1 MKKINTKYR
10 ETKTLFTILFL
21 FILILAEWSCKD
33 DDTSIEPDKNIKNEK
48 TEIYYYNNN
57 NKQVISANDTLSLK
71 LESTLT
77 IYIDSVNSPSIHAQT
92 PIDIQNNNNFSYDC
106 HAREVALSGVMVT
119 WNNNTESM
127 AFYID
132 ILPLNAYFY
141 VQGTNF
147 IINVTDETVKE
158 AIQDELIKNYIPNY
172 SAIKLSYKT
181 LSNGDLV
188 FVYGSEEST
197 NGTFNEDGENISL
210 LCSDHSYTILYA
222 EENSKNEYSITQDLT
237 RKFKEQYAT
246 ENIQEVLTVTT
257 LLKSNN

>member
-1 MKKINTKYR
+1 
-10 ETKTLFTILFL
+10 
-21 FILILAEWSCKD
+21 
-33 DDTSIEPDKNIKNEK
+33 
-48 TEIYYYNNN
+48 
-57 NKQVISANDTLSLK
+57 
-71 LESTLT
+71 
-77 IYIDSVNSPSIHAQT
+77 
-92 PIDIQNNNNFSYDC
+92 
-106 HAREVALSGVMVT
+106 
-119 WNNNTESM
+119 M

-222 EENSKNEYSITQDLT
+222 GENSKNEYSITQDLT